1 MWLSVGG
8 IPRTDHDSSNTQP
21 QATMMQTTH
30 AAKLRASALPTRERI
45 IHAARKLFISKGFH
59 AATTAELAA
68 ASGVNISLIYRH
80 FASKDD
86 IVFTIAEQK
95 VHEHILRRN
104 AIFDAVKRSELSV
117 FEALKAFAHERLADS
132 EGSLFFEMLAE
143 SYRNQLV
150 AERMRTLTEMYRES
164 IRYLAALAR
173 PDAPPGKL
181 DVYADLMTAC
191 FTGIGYR
198 PAIGIADAEEASHE
212 IACLLMT
219 ALGLAEPAQTKVTSR
234 NVLRSAARQKSR

>member
-1 MWLSVGG
+1 
-8 IPRTDHDSSNTQP
+8 
-21 QATMMQTTH
+21 MMQTTH
-30 AAKLRASALPTRERI
+30 VSKIRADALPTRERI
-45 IHAARKLFISKGFH
+45 IQAARKLFISKGFH

-68 ASGVNISLIYRH
+68 ESGVNISLIYRH

-86 IVFTIAEQK
+86 IVFTIAEQN
-95 VHEHILRRN
+95 VQDHILRTN

-117 FEALKAFAHERLADS
+117 FDAIKAFAHERLADS
-132 EGSLFFEMLAE
+132 EGSLFFEVLAE
-143 SYRNQLV
+143 SYRNRLV

-164 IRYLAALAR
+164 IRYLAVLAR

-181 DVYADLMTAC
+181 DAYADLMTAC

-198 PAIGIADAEEASHE
+198 PAIGIADAEKASYE

-219 ALGLAEPAQTKVTSR
+219 ALGLPEPPQSKVSSGSAPRSSSKRRSR
-234 NVLRSAARQKSR
+234 

>member
-1 MWLSVGG
+1 
-8 IPRTDHDSSNTQP
+8 
-21 QATMMQTTH
+21 MMQTTN
-30 AAKLRASALPTRERI
+30 ASKLRANARPTRERI

-68 ASGVNISLIYRH
+68 ESGVNVSLIYRH

-86 IVFTIAEQK
+86 IVFTVAEQQ

-104 AIFDAVKRSELSV
+104 VIFDAVKRNELSV
-117 FEALKAFAHERLADS
+117 FDAIKAFAHERLADS
-132 EGSLFFEMLAE
+132 EGSLFFEVLAE
-143 SYRNQLV
+143 SYRNRLV

-164 IRYLAALAR
+164 IRDLAVLAR
-173 PDAPPGKL
+173 PDASPGKI
-181 DVYADLMTAC
+181 DAYADLMTAC

-198 PAIGIADAEEASHE
+198 PAVGIADAERASYE

-219 ALGLAEPAQTKVTSR
+219 AMGLPEPPQPKVTSR
-234 NVLRSAARQKSR
+234 SAPGASPKRKGR